1 MRDAALARPAMT
13 IEQAR
18 CFVAVARELHYGRAA
33 ERVGFTQPA
42 VSRHVLALE
51 RSLGVVL
58 LERTS
63 REVSLTAAGL
73 ALLPQA
79 EYALR
84 SVQEAIDAARAAAE
98 GRRGSVRI
106 AFTVL
111 TAVTVLGEW
120 VHRIKDQL
128 PGVELTLI
136 EMVTDEQLTELEA
149 GRLDLGVIRGQHL
162 SNTLMTSVVHREP
175 LMAVLPKDHELAT
188 QDDDPTLQQLAQL
201 DIIQHAPAG
210 RAALSTVGRL
220 LDQHG
225 IRQAVPITARQ
236 IHTAI
241 ALVDAGLGAAIVPAS
256 ASRLALPDVRFRS
269 IADNDIPETE
279 LRLAWRGD
287 NRNPAATMCRGLLLD
302 FVD

>member
-1 MRDAALARPAMT
+1 MT

-63 REVSLTAAGL
+63 REVSLTAAGI

-79 EYALR
+79 EFALR
-84 SVQEAIDAARAAAE
+84 SVQDAIDAARAAAE
-98 GRRGSVRI
+98 GRRGAVRI

-120 VHRIKDQL
+120 VHRIKDQV
-128 PGVELTLI
+128 PDIELTLI

-162 SNTLMTSVVHREP
+162 SSALMTSVIHREP
-175 LMAVLPKDHELAT
+175 LVAVLPKDHRLAT
-188 QDDDPTLQQLAQL
+188 QDDDPMLTELAEL

-210 RAALSTVGRL
+210 RAALSAVGRL
-220 LDQHG
+220 LDQRG
-225 IRQAVPITARQ
+225 IRQSVPITARQ

-256 ASRLALPDVRFRS
+256 ASRLALPNVVFRS
-269 IADNDIPETE
+269 IGDRDIAETE

-287 NRNPAATMCRGLLLD
+287 NRNPAAAMCRGLLLD
-302 FVD
+302 FVNPGHGD